1 MGSNG
6 YAISL
11 SANST
16 AAATGQS
23 VSLTGT
29 ANLDVGPTP
38 YGLSIID
45 TTTGQEV
52 VHVGSGSVI
61 SASMSQSAA
70 TTHSFVAMVCNRG
83 GVNAQASSSPVT
95 ITWS

>member
-1 MGSNG
+1 V
-6 YAISL
+6 
-11 SANST
+11 
-16 AAATGQS
+16 TGQS

-45 TTTGQEV
+45 TTTGQELA
-52 VHVGSGSVI
+52 HAQSGSVV
-61 SASMSQSAA
+61 AATVSQPAA
-70 TTHSFVAMVCNRG
+70 TTHSFVAMVCNSG